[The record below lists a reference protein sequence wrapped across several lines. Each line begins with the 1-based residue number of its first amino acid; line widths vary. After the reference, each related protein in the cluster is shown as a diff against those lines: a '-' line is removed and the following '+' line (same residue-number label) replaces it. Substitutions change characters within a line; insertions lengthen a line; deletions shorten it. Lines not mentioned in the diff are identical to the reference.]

1 MDWQIDKNGVARTW
15 FPLVRTDFR
24 IVWKCKIHWLLQ
36 WFLHLEP
43 SKNGSDPD
51 LARSGLFKIM
61 LPTQAGSTF
70 SISSPIHVDAN
81 ALSSCLS
88 HYMGL
93 SEFALSLVTCAQLS
107 SWART
112 ANTHGNIGCAL
123 YASTA
128 AQNTPEQVKEAQ
140 IQPRA
145 SQIQPRAAL
154 IKPKPSQIKAKPA
167 KIKSRTTQISKY
179 QANSNRHHQLADLDE
194 HTIFAGHFHT
204 IANQK

>member
-1 MDWQIDKNGVARTW
+1 
-15 FPLVRTDFR
+15 
-24 IVWKCKIHWLLQ
+24 
-36 WFLHLEP
+36 
-43 SKNGSDPD
+43 
-51 LARSGLFKIM
+51 M
-61 LPTQAGSTF
+61 LPTRAGSTF
-70 SISSPIHVDAN
+70 SIFSTFHVDAS
-81 ALSSCLS
+81 ALSSCFDR
-88 HYMGL
+88 HTGL

-112 ANTHGNIGCAL
+112 ANTHGNIGCAF

-145 SQIQPRAAL
+145 SQIQPRAAQ

-167 KIKSRTTQISKY
+167 KIKSRTAQISKY
-179 QANSNRHHQLADLDE
+179 QANSDRHHQLADLDE

-204 IANQK
+204 IANRHYFREVGTKSTLFS

>member
-1 MDWQIDKNGVARTW
+1 MEQLGRS
-15 FPLVRTDFR
+15 LVRILHFQNHAPHSSRKHIFDFHHFSYR
-24 IVWKCKIHWLLQ
+24 CKCPQFMFCCQH
-36 WFLHLEP
+36 
-43 SKNGSDPD
+43 
-51 LARSGLFKIM
+51 RS
-61 LPTQAGSTF
+61 
-70 SISSPIHVDAN
+70 
-81 ALSSCLS
+81 LSSCFDR
-88 HYMGL
+88 HTGL

-112 ANTHGNIGCAL
+112 ANTHGNIGCAF

-145 SQIQPRAAL
+145 SQIQPRAAQ

-167 KIKSRTTQISKY
+167 KIKSITCHINKY
-179 QANSNRHHQLADLDE
+179 QTNSDRHHQLADLDE

-204 IANQK
+204 IANRHYFREVGTKSTLFS